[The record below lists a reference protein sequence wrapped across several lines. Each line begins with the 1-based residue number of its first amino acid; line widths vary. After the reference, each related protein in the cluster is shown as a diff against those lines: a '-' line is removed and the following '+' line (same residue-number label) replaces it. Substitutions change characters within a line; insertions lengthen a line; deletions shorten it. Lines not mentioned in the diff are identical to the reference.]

1 MGLDIRGAIKLL
13 RNKEIK
19 IYITLLTSVWIIG
32 TVACFFI
39 DIIAGIIAFSALFLM
54 IIISLLFT
62 KWRYKQIEELSQ
74 YLKRIASGEYSLDI
88 RDNDE
93 GELSILK
100 SEIYKV
106 TVTLYEQAELL
117 KKDKFFLADSISDI
131 SHQLKTPITSMFV
144 MTDLIRDESLPQGK
158 RVEFTQNIRSQLER
172 LQWLVTSL
180 LKLSKIDAGTIEFRK
195 ENVNV
200 KELIGKATEHL
211 LIPMEIKEQT
221 LEISGD
227 ERTQFIG
234 DFNWSSEAVT
244 NIIKNCIEHTPCGG
258 KIGINFSETSVYTMM
273 KIFDNGEGID
283 KDDLPHIF
291 NRFYKGKNA
300 HNDSI
305 GIGLAM
311 SKSILENQGGI
322 IEVTSEKDKGAQFT
336 IKIYKS
342 VV

>member
-1 MGLDIRGAIKLL
+1 MGLAIRGATKLL
-13 RNKEIK
+13 RNKEIR
-19 IYITLLTSVWIIG
+19 IYLTFLVSVLIIG
-32 TVACFFI
+32 SCAAFFI
-39 DIIAGIIAFSALFLM
+39 EFMAGVITFAALFLM
-54 IIISLLFT
+54 IVSSFLFT
-62 KWRYKQIEELSQ
+62 KWRYQQLAELSKYLKQI
-74 YLKRIASGEYSLDI
+74 AGGEYALDI

-106 TVTLYEQAELL
+106 TVTLSEQAELL
-117 KKDKFFLADSISDI
+117 KKDKLFLVDAISDI

-144 MTDLIRDESLPQGK
+144 MTDLISDHSLPQGK

-172 LQWLVTSL
+172 LQWLVSSL
-180 LKLSKIDAGTIEFRK
+180 LKLSKIDAGAIEFKK
-195 ENVNV
+195 EPVHV
-200 KELIGKATEHL
+200 KALINKSIEHL

-227 ERTQFIG
+227 EQTQFMG

-258 KIGINFSETSVYTMM
+258 KVGINFSETPIYIIIQ
-273 KIFDNGEGID
+273 IFDNGGGIHQ
-283 KDDLPHIF
+283 DDLPHIF

-300 HNDSI
+300 SNHSI

-311 SKSILENQGGI
+311 AKSILQNQGGI
-322 IEVTSEKDKGAQFT
+322 IEVTSEPGQGTQFT
-336 IKIYKS
+336 LKIHKS